1 MPGENRTL
9 TPVWIAYV
17 DGVRLGTGY
26 EGALKR
32 IYIHDRLDFAGT
44 ASLLF
49 GSSPL
54 DFCNDG
60 TFTIGSEVSIHLGYK
75 DDVQEVFAGEVTGFA
90 PRLDEYSA
98 PLMEVKIHSKLHRL
112 DKGTRCASF
121 EHKTPAG
128 IIRDIVQGYN
138 LNADVEEF
146 GPEYS
151 YVEQSSY
158 TDHGYILYLAGKYGK
173 SVYCNGNTV
182 HVKTE
187 ITPTDDDVV
196 LEWGKTIIS
205 ARTKA
210 DLAAQLSAVTATGWD
225 MRKCSGFTA
234 TATMKDV
241 PLKIGGEYSWED
253 NAKGYDPHKIE
264 QLSSSSFTDE
274 KDAMEVARSVLLGR
288 SLQFQSCEAKTEGN
302 SRIRPGNRL
311 TVKYLG
317 KHSNGEY
324 LVYSVEHDLSVQDG
338 YFTTCHLKRNF
349 CGVSNR
355 SGSISVI
362 DRERID
368 RQGANVQEENAAATS
383 ASGNHEETHNN
394 SENAFIENNSQA
406 SSEESSQI
414 DRKNPTETENN
425 REEILYDFGK
435 IEASYRNWKQQDDE
449 WKNEKLS
456 NAAGDTMEKHGC
468 KVVSAAKLVCT
479 ISQNNKFTPNR
490 FTNKKDKIVDGNGD
504 LSQSAIMSSIKKAN
518 PDIVV
523 KFDYFEKQLNESTL
537 KRLKKDSEYIHYIL
551 GRANIGGGLG
561 QHWVVIEDYK
571 VLPNGT
577 IEYKIVPSSKND
589 AGRVFTS
596 DPKFATD
603 TKKAC
608 INKIEVYSIKRN

>member
-1 MPGENRTL
+1 MTSENRTL

-26 EGALKR
+26 EGALRR

-49 GSSPL
+49 GSSPA

-112 DKGTRCASF
+112 NKGTRCASF

-146 GPEYS
+146 GPEYN
-151 YVEQSSY
+151 YIEQKNF
-158 TDHGYILYLAGKYGK
+158 TDYGYIMYLAGKYGK
-173 SVYCNGNTV
+173 TVYCHGNTV

-205 ARTKA
+205 ARIKT
-210 DLAAQLSAVTATGWD
+210 DLAAQLFAVTATGWD

-234 TATMKDV
+234 TATMKNV
-241 PLKIGGEYSWED
+241 PLKIGGEYCWED
-253 NAKGYDPHKIE
+253 NAKGYDSHKVG
-264 QLSSSSFTDE
+264 QLSSSSFTDG

-317 KHSNGEY
+317 RHSDGEY
-324 LVYSVEHDLSVQDG
+324 LVQSVEHDFSVQDG
-338 YFTTCHLKRNF
+338 YFTTGHLKRNF
-349 CGVSNR
+349 CGVGNNR
-355 SGSISVI
+355 SISAI

-368 RQGANVQEENAAATS
+368 RQGTNAQEETAAATS
-383 ASGNHEETHNN
+383 ASGNQTESQNDTEESNAEEKSPKISN
-394 SENAFIENNSQA
+394 PRWENADNQTITKALVGDEVFLCA
-406 SSEESSQI
+406 
-414 DRKNPTETENN
+414 DTENIAN
-425 REEILYDFGK
+425 STSAKIKIVEKDGDGNDDFVTELSAAIQDGK
-435 IEASYRNWKQQDDE
+435 IRRKW
-449 WKNEKLS
+449 
-456 NAAGDTMEKHGC
+456 
-468 KVVSAAKLVCT
+468 KVVYMADDDDT
-479 ISQNNKFTPNR
+479 
-490 FTNKKDKIVDGNGD
+490 
-504 LSQSAIMSSIKKAN
+504 
-518 PDIVV
+518 
-523 KFDYFEKQLNESTL
+523 
-537 KRLKKDSEYIHYIL
+537 DSRML
-551 GRANIGGGLG
+551 WGG
-561 QHWVVIEDYK
+561 
-571 VLPNGT
+571 
-577 IEYKIVPSSKND
+577 
-589 AGRVFTS
+589 
-596 DPKFATD
+596 
-603 TKKAC
+603 
-608 INKIEVYSIKRN
+608 

>member
-98 PLMEVKIHSKLHRL
+98 PLMEVKMHSKLHRL

-138 LNADVEEF
+138 LKADVEDF
-146 GPEYS
+146 GPKHNYT
-151 YVEQSSY
+151 EQRNI
-158 TDHGYILYLAGKYGK
+158 TDYDYITRLAYKYGK
-173 SVYCNGNTV
+173 AVWCQGNTV
-182 HVKTE
+182 YVKTE
-187 ITPTDDDVV
+187 ITPSDDDVI
-196 LEWGKTIIS
+196 LEWGKSIIS
-205 ARTKA
+205 ARAKTSMTK
-210 DLAAQLSAVTATGWD
+210 QLSAATCTGWSIMD
-225 MRKCSGFTA
+225 CRGFAA
-234 TATMKDV
+234 TATMKDI

-253 NAKGYDPHKIE
+253 NSKGYDPKKIE
-264 QLSSSSFTDE
+264 QITTEEILDE
-274 KDAMEVARSVLLGR
+274 EDAAAVAKAYIQHRLFK
-288 SLQFQSCEAKTEGN
+288 FQSCDIKTQGN
-302 SRIRPGNRL
+302 YRIKPGNRL
-311 TVKYLG
+311 TVKYIS
-317 KHSNGEY
+317 KQSDGEY
-324 LVYSVEHDLSVQDG
+324 LIESVEHTLDMQG
-338 YFTTCHLKRNF
+338 GFITRCHLKRNF
-349 CGVSNR
+349 CGVSNNR
-355 SGSISVI
+355 SISAI

-368 RQGANVQEENAAATS
+368 RQSANAQGENAASTS
-383 ASGNHEETHNN
+383 ASGIHEETHNN
-394 SENAFIENNSQA
+394 SENTSIEKNSQTSSEENSQA
-406 SSEESSQI
+406 
-414 DRKNPTETENN
+414 DNNNPIVADNN
-425 REEILYDFGK
+425 EEILYDFGK
-435 IEASYRNWKQQDDE
+435 VNEMYRNWNQQDAA
-449 WKNEKLS
+449 WKALLLS
-456 NAAGDTMEKHGC
+456 NDENDTMSLHGC
-468 KVVSAAKLVCT
+468 KIVAAAKLVC
-479 ISQNNKFTPNR
+479 SVSNNSEFSPKR
-490 FTNKKDKIVDGNGD
+490 FVDKNDRIIDKNGN
-504 LSQSAIMSSIKKAN
+504 LSQTEIMTAIKKAN
-518 PDIVV
+518 PNIVV
-523 KFDYFEKQLNESTL
+523 KADYFEKQLNESTL
-537 KRLKKDSEYIHYIL
+537 KRLKKDSEYEHYIL
-551 GRANIGGGLG
+551 GRANVGGGLG

-589 AGRVFTS
+589 SGRVFTS

-603 TKKAC
+603 KKKAC

>member
-138 LNADVEEF
+138 LKADVEDF
-146 GPEYS
+146 GPEYN
-151 YVEQSSY
+151 YIEQKNF
-158 TDHGYILYLAGKYGK
+158 TDYGYIMYLAGKYGK
-173 SVYCNGNTV
+173 TVYCNRNTV

-187 ITPTDDDVV
+187 IAPTDDDVV

-205 ARTKA
+205 ARTRT

-225 MRKCSGFTA
+225 MRKCAGFTA

-241 PLKIGGEYSWED
+241 PLKIGGEYCWED
-253 NAKGYDPHKIE
+253 NAKGYDPHKVE
-264 QLSSSSFTDE
+264 QLSSGSFTDE
-274 KDAMEVARSVLLGR
+274 EDALEVAKSVLLGR
-288 SLQFQSCEAKTEGN
+288 SLQFQSCDAKTEG
-302 SRIRPGNRL
+302 SGHIRPGNRL

-317 KHSNGEY
+317 KHSDGEY
-324 LVYSVEHDLSVQDG
+324 LVYSVEHDFSVQNG

-349 CGVSNR
+349 CGVSNNR
-355 SGSISVI
+355 SISAV

-368 RQGANVQEENAAATS
+368 SHGAKSEKSATLSGSGNQTETQSNTENTSTEKNPSITSPRWEDESGSTINKALVGDEVYLCADVTDIADGATAKIRIVEKDNDGNDDFVTELNTTVQEGKIRCKWKVVYTEDNDDS
-383 ASGNHEETHNN
+383 
-394 SENAFIENNSQA
+394 NSQQELEEKGYTLPEYA
-406 SSEESSQI
+406 FTVECDGAESEESGQLDIMGWIRTQFS
-414 DRKNPTETENN
+414 DRRTGKPIAN
-425 REEILYDFGK
+425 RKYTIHL
-435 IEASYRNWKQQDDE
+435 SDDTT
-449 WKNEKLS
+449 KTGTTDSDGFVYEKDL
-456 NAAGDTMEKHGC
+456 KHG
-468 KVVSAAKLVCT
+468 
-479 ISQNNKFTPNR
+479 
-490 FTNKKDKIVDGNGD
+490 
-504 LSQSAIMSSIKKAN
+504 
-518 PDIVV
+518 
-523 KFDYFEKQLNESTL
+523 
-537 KRLKKDSEYIHYIL
+537 EYYIEF
-551 GRANIGGGLG
+551 G
-561 QHWVVIEDYK
+561 E
-571 VLPNGT
+571 
-577 IEYKIVPSSKND
+577 
-589 AGRVFTS
+589 
-596 DPKFATD
+596 
-603 TKKAC
+603 
-608 INKIEVYSIKRN
+608 